1 MSVVTQHSLC
11 VLVLTTVNFKA
22 YFQNNL
28 NKAVDLFSSKVVH
41 TFLLQF
47 REIAMITSEVYG
59 TALRLMQHI
68 ENLLMQSVENQRT
81 RNLLS
86 ILIEQLRNEIL
97 IRIHTFK
104 NRIDMQRIKRKE
116 LAGHESERE
125 AITSNYNRIRQ
136 RRLRVERC
144 GSIDRRTKTSPNI
157 DKLEPKLE
165 KLTIKHTKTAEII
178 ETGNHTK
185 FDEFDDELELKQ
197 RKLAANEHMNAI
209 KQILNSRQS
218 ISAIVEK
225 MGATKNDTG

>member
-1 MSVVTQHSLC
+1 MSVDTQNSLC
-11 VLVLTTVNFKA
+11 VVVLTTVNFKA

-28 NKAVDLFSSKVVH
+28 TKAVDLFSSKVVH

-136 RRLRVERC
+136 RC

-165 KLTIKHTKTAEII
+165 KLTIKPTKTAEII